1 MCENL
6 HIVPLKSKVF
16 ICMYTVLVCLPSPI
30 VIYVNNILCNV
41 CGGFPP
47 RGIRVGY
54 TPDVLTDA
62 VAELTVALL
71 LTTSRR
77 LIEATHEAKT

>member
-1 MCENL
+1 MYVYIHLLSPEKLTPLPMC
-6 HIVPLKSKVF
+6 VCVF
-16 ICMYTVLVCLPSPI
+16 CFST
-30 VIYVNNILCNV
+30 
-41 CGGFPP
+41 

-54 TPDVLTDA
+54 TPDVLTDS

>member
-1 MCENL
+1 MKQAKG
-6 HIVPLKSKVF
+6 H
-16 ICMYTVLVCLPSPI
+16 
-30 VIYVNNILCNV
+30 NNKLTRNNV
-41 CGGFPP
+41 CVFVFSC

-54 TPDVLTDA
+54 TPDVLTDS

>member
-1 MCENL
+1 MCKIAGL
-6 HIVPLKSKVF
+6 CVHKTGAIQSCIIL
-16 ICMYTVLVCLPSPI
+16 CAMLVCVLSS
-30 VIYVNNILCNV
+30 
-41 CGGFPP
+41 

-54 TPDVLTDA
+54 TPDVLTDS